1 MGKLTRLKQS
11 PGGTPNCVQA
21 ACRGHMAA
29 VFVSGQRGRFAI
41 IGGSEVRWDHWLP
54 GKPVEDMPL
63 TSSLMGNQVEMF

>member
-11 PGGTPNCVQA
+11 PGGTLNCVQA

-54 GKPVEDMPL
+54 GKPVEDMPF